1 MQPFSHLSGILQC
14 TMKLWNFA
22 ILLIIMLSFPEG
34 FQANAQAHQKI
45 DSLARLLSKYP
56 QEDSLRVRLL
66 NQLGFEYWTINPQQ
80 SERYGREAHRLAT
93 QLNDETGLA
102 MAYRVVGVSYWSRG
116 EFYHALVHLFKSQ
129 ELYKKLGDHLG
140 EGNATMNIGLVY
152 ADQKDYGRA
161 LEHFLRA
168 NQLFEKLGRDDRIGI
183 TYNKIG
189 SVYLE
194 KGELDKASK
203 YLFDGLDIHT
213 RNNFAFGIL
222 EACNRIGLYY
232 RDKGE
237 LKEAENYL
245 MRSLAIAEE
254 NKDLEHLVKNLEN
267 LASVYIRQGNL
278 GKAKSFLDRALPLA
292 QEHQYKKWLRDIYND
307 YKDLYALRN
316 DYTRA
321 FTYAEK
327 FEAIKDSIFSEE
339 KAAQLANLELEHQ
352 MAEQQQAIKLKEKE
366 IQLLQQQTRFDK
378 LIRVS
383 LISGTILVLILV
395 YIVLRN
401 QRYRYKKNQELLEQN
416 QALAEKELENAR
428 LKEIELQQALEFKNK
443 ELTSYTVNFIRKNEL
458 IEELKEKIISLKN
471 TSPQPQTELNTLLNL
486 VQQNTSI
493 DRDWD
498 DFKRTFENVH
508 HNFFGNL
515 LNQYPDLTPAELRLC
530 ALICLNLSA
539 KEMASLMGI
548 SPDSVKTARYRLR
561 KKFGLE
567 QEQGLDEF
575 VVRFTQLP

>member
-1 MQPFSHLSGILQC
+1 
-14 TMKLWNFA
+14 MKLRNFA
-22 ILLIIMLSFPEG
+22 ILLITLLSVPEG

-45 DSLARLLSKYP
+45 DSLTQLLNKHP
-56 QEDSLRVRLL
+56 LEDTLRVRLL
-66 NQLGFEYWTINPQQ
+66 NELGFEYWTINPQQ
-80 SERYGREAHRLAT
+80 SERYGREAQRLAT
-93 QLNDETGLA
+93 QLNDENGLA
-102 MAYRVVGVSYWSRG
+102 MANRVVGVSYWSRG
-116 EFYHALVHLFKSQ
+116 EFYQALVHLFKSQ

-152 ADQKDYGRA
+152 ADQKDHGRA

-168 NQLFEKLGRDDRIGI
+168 NQLFEKLGREDRIGI

-194 KGELDKASK
+194 KGELDKAGK

-213 RNNFAFGIL
+213 RNNFSFGIL

-237 LKEAENYL
+237 LKEAEDYL
-245 MRSLAIAEE
+245 QRSLAIAEQ
-254 NKDLEHLVKNLEN
+254 NKDREHLVKNLEN

-278 GKAKSFLDRALPLA
+278 IQAKSFLDRALPLA
-292 QEHQYKKWLRDIYND
+292 QEHQYKKWLRDIYKD
-307 YKDLYALRN
+307 YKDVYALRN

-321 FTYAEK
+321 FAYAEK
-327 FEAIKDSIFSEE
+327 FEAIEDSIFSEE

-366 IQLLQQQTRFDK
+366 ILLLQQQTRFDK
-378 LIRVS
+378 LIKIS

-401 QRYRYKKNQELLEQN
+401 QRYRYKKNQELLERN
-416 QALAEKELENAR
+416 HALAEKELENAR
-428 LKEIELQQALEFKNK
+428 LKEIELQQALTFKNK
-443 ELTSYTVNFIRKNEL
+443 ELTAYTVNFIRKNEL

-471 TSPQPQTELNTLLNL
+471 TSHQPQTELNTLLNL

-575 VVRFTQLP
+575 VLRFTQLP

>member
-1 MQPFSHLSGILQC
+1 
-14 TMKLWNFA
+14 MKSRF
-22 ILLIIMLSFPEG
+22 ILLITIAILSLPER
-34 FQANAQAHQKI
+34 FQANAQAYQKI
-45 DSLARLLSKYP
+45 DSLSQLLARHLL
-56 QEDSLRVRLL
+56 EDSLRVELL
-66 NQLGFEYWTINPQQ
+66 NQLGFEYWTVDPLK
-80 SERYGREAHRLAT
+80 SEHYGREALRLAT
-93 QLNDETGLA
+93 QFQYKNGLA

-116 EFYHALVHLFKSQ
+116 EFYQALIHLFKSQ
-129 ELYKKLGDHLG
+129 EVYRNLADRLG
-140 EGNATMNIGLVY
+140 EGNTIMNIGLVY

-168 NQLFEKLGRDDRIGI
+168 IQLFEKLGREDRIGI

-213 RNNFAFGIL
+213 RNDFSFGIL

-237 LKEAENYL
+237 LKEAEDYMN
-245 MRSLAIAEE
+245 RSLVISEQ
-254 NKDLEHLVKNLEN
+254 NKDQEHIVKNLEN

-278 GKAKSFLDRALPLA
+278 SKAKSFLDRALPLA
-292 QEHQYKKWLRDIYND
+292 QEHQYKKWLRDIYKD
-307 YKDLYALRN
+307 YKDLYALQK
-316 DYTRA
+316 DYSRA
-321 FTYAEK
+321 FVYTEK

-352 MAEQQQAIKLKEKE
+352 MAEQQQAIKLKERE
-366 IQLLQQQTRFDK
+366 ILFLQQKARFDR
-378 LIRVS
+378 LIKIS
-383 LISGTILVLILV
+383 LITGSIFILVLV
-395 YIVLRN
+395 YILLRS
-401 QRYRYKKNQELLEQN
+401 QRYRYKKNQELLERN
-416 QALAEKELENAR
+416 HALAEKELENAR
-428 LKEIELQQALEFKNK
+428 LKEIDLQQALDFKNK

-458 IEELKEKIISLKN
+458 IEELKEKITALKN
-471 TSPQPQTELNTLLNL
+471 TSPESQKELNTILSM

-515 LNQYPDLTPAELRLC
+515 LSRFPELTQSELRLS

-539 KEMASLMGI
+539 KEMAALLSI

-567 QEQGLDEF
+567 QDQGLDEF
-575 VVRFTQLP
+575 VLRFTQLR

>member
-1 MQPFSHLSGILQC
+1 
-14 TMKLWNFA
+14 MKLRDIA
-22 ILLIIMLSFPEG
+22 IILISLLSMPEG

-45 DSLARLLSKYP
+45 DSLAQLLAQHT
-56 QEDSLRVRLL
+56 QEDTLRVRLL
-66 NQLGFEYWTINPQQ
+66 NELGFEYWTINPQQ

-93 QLNDETGLA
+93 QLQDDNGLA

-116 EFYHALVHLFKSQ
+116 EFYQALVHLFKSQ

-152 ADQKDYGRA
+152 ADQKDHGRA

-168 NQLFEKLGRDDRIGI
+168 NQLFEKLEREDRIGI

-194 KGELDKASK
+194 KGELDKAGK

-213 RNNFAFGIL
+213 RNNFSFGIL

-237 LKEAENYL
+237 LKEAEDYL
-245 MRSLAIAEE
+245 QRSLAITEQ
-254 NKDLEHLVKNLEN
+254 NKDREHLVKNLEN
-267 LASVYIRQGNL
+267 LASVYILQGDL
-278 GKAKSFLDRALPLA
+278 PKAKSHLDRALPLA
-292 QEHQYKKWLRDIYND
+292 QEHQYKKWLRDIYKD

-321 FTYAEK
+321 YLYAEK
-327 FEAIKDSIFSEE
+327 FEAIQDSIFNEE

-366 IQLLQQQTRFDK
+366 ILLLQQQTRFDK
-378 LIRVS
+378 LIKIS
-383 LISGTILVLILV
+383 LISGSILLLILV

-401 QRYRYKKNQELLEQN
+401 QRYRYKKNQELLERRH
-416 QALAEKELENAR
+416 ALAEKELENAR
-428 LKEIELQQALEFKNK
+428 LKEEEPQQALAFKNK
-443 ELTSYTVNFIRKNEL
+443 ELTAYTVNFIRKNEL
-458 IEELKEKIISLKN
+458 IEELKQKIISLKN
-471 TSPQPQTELNTLLNL
+471 ASQQPQTELNTLLNL

-508 HNFFGNL
+508 HNFFGKL
-515 LNQYPDLTPAELRLC
+515 LTRYPDLTPAELRLC

-561 KKFGLE
+561 KKFGLT

-575 VVRFTQLP
+575 VLRFTQQA

>member
-1 MQPFSHLSGILQC
+1 
-14 TMKLWNFA
+14 MKLRNFA
-22 ILLIIMLSFPEG
+22 ILLITLLSVPEG

-45 DSLARLLSKYP
+45 DSLTQLLNKHP
-56 QEDSLRVRLL
+56 LEDTLRVRLL
-66 NQLGFEYWTINPQQ
+66 NELGFEYWTINPQQ
-80 SERYGREAHRLAT
+80 SERYGREAQRLAT
-93 QLNDETGLA
+93 QLNDENGLA
-102 MAYRVVGVSYWSRG
+102 MANRVVGVSYWSRG
-116 EFYHALVHLFKSQ
+116 EFYQALVHLFKSQ

-152 ADQKDYGRA
+152 ADQKDHGRA

-168 NQLFEKLGRDDRIGI
+168 NQLFEKLGREDRIGI

-194 KGELDKASK
+194 KGELDKAGK

-213 RNNFAFGIL
+213 RNNFSFGIL

-237 LKEAENYL
+237 LKEAEDYL
-245 MRSLAIAEE
+245 QRSLAIAEQ
-254 NKDLEHLVKNLEN
+254 NKDREHLVKNLEN

-278 GKAKSFLDRALPLA
+278 IQAKSFLDRALPLA
-292 QEHQYKKWLRDIYND
+292 QEHQYKKWLRDIYKD
-307 YKDLYALRN
+307 YKDVYALRN

-321 FTYAEK
+321 FAYAEK

-366 IQLLQQQTRFDK
+366 ILLLQQQTRFDK
-378 LIRVS
+378 LIKIS

-401 QRYRYKKNQELLEQN
+401 QRYRYKKNQELLERN
-416 QALAEKELENAR
+416 HALAEKELENAR
-428 LKEIELQQALEFKNK
+428 LKEIELQQALTFKNK
-443 ELTSYTVNFIRKNEL
+443 ELTAYTVNFIRKNEL

-471 TSPQPQTELNTLLNL
+471 TSHQPQTELNTLLNL

-515 LNQYPDLTPAELRLC
+515 LNRYPDLTPAELRLC

-561 KKFGLE
+561 KKFGLD

-575 VVRFTQLP
+575 VLRFTQLP

>member
-1 MQPFSHLSGILQC
+1 
-14 TMKLWNFA
+14 MKLRNFT
-22 ILLIIMLSFPEG
+22 ILLITLLSLPEG

-45 DSLARLLSKYP
+45 DSLTQLLARHT
-56 QEDSLRVRLL
+56 QEDTLKVRLL
-66 NQLGFEYWTINPQQ
+66 NELGFEYWTINPQQ

-93 QLNDETGLA
+93 QLNDENGLA
-102 MAYRVVGVSYWSRG
+102 MANRVVGVSYWSRG
-116 EFYHALVHLFKSQ
+116 EFYQALVHLFKSQ

-152 ADQKDYGRA
+152 ADQKDHGRA

-168 NQLFEKLGRDDRIGI
+168 NQLFEKLGREDRIGI

-194 KGELDKASK
+194 KGELDKAGK

-213 RNNFAFGIL
+213 RNNFSFGIL

-237 LKEAENYL
+237 LKEAEDYL
-245 MRSLAIAEE
+245 QRSLAIAEQ
-254 NKDLEHLVKNLEN
+254 NKDREHLVKNLEN

-278 GKAKSFLDRALPLA
+278 IQAKSFLDRALPLA
-292 QEHQYKKWLRDIYND
+292 QEHQYKKWLRDIYKD
-307 YKDLYALRN
+307 YKDVYALRN

-321 FTYAEK
+321 FAYAEK

-366 IQLLQQQTRFDK
+366 ILLLQQQTRFDK
-378 LIRVS
+378 LIKIS

-401 QRYRYKKNQELLEQN
+401 QRYRYKKNQELLERN
-416 QALAEKELENAR
+416 HALAEKELENAR
-428 LKEIELQQALEFKNK
+428 LKEIELQQALTFKNK
-443 ELTSYTVNFIRKNEL
+443 ELTAYTVNFIRKNEL

-471 TSPQPQTELNTLLNL
+471 TSHQPQTELNTLLNL

-561 KKFGLE
+561 KKFGLD

-575 VVRFTQLP
+575 VLRFTQLP

>member
-1 MQPFSHLSGILQC
+1 MH
-14 TMKLWNFA
+14 MKLRDIA
-22 ILLIIMLSFPEG
+22 IILISLLSMPEG

-45 DSLARLLSKYP
+45 DSLAQLLAQHT
-56 QEDSLRVRLL
+56 QEDTLRVRLL
-66 NQLGFEYWTINPQQ
+66 NELGFEYWTINPQQ

-93 QLNDETGLA
+93 QLQDDNGLA

-116 EFYHALVHLFKSQ
+116 EFYQALVHLFKSQ

-152 ADQKDYGRA
+152 ADQKDHGRA

-168 NQLFEKLGRDDRIGI
+168 NQLFEKLEREDRIGI

-194 KGELDKASK
+194 KGELDKAGK

-213 RNNFAFGIL
+213 RNNFSFGIL

-237 LKEAENYL
+237 LKEAEDYL
-245 MRSLAIAEE
+245 QRSLAITEQ
-254 NKDLEHLVKNLEN
+254 NKDREHLVKNLEN
-267 LASVYIRQGNL
+267 LASVYILQGDL
-278 GKAKSFLDRALPLA
+278 TKAKSHLDRALPLA
-292 QEHQYKKWLRDIYND
+292 QEHQYKKWLRDIYKD

-321 FTYAEK
+321 YLYAEK
-327 FEAIKDSIFSEE
+327 FEAIQDSIFNEE

-366 IQLLQQQTRFDK
+366 ILLLQQQTRFDK
-378 LIRVS
+378 LIKIS
-383 LISGTILVLILV
+383 LISGSILLLILV

-401 QRYRYKKNQELLEQN
+401 QRYRYKKNQELLERSH
-416 QALAEKELENAR
+416 ALAEKELENAR
-428 LKEIELQQALEFKNK
+428 LKEEELQQALAFKNK
-443 ELTSYTVNFIRKNEL
+443 ELTAYTVNFIRKNEL
-458 IEELKEKIISLKN
+458 IEELKQKIISLKN
-471 TSPQPQTELNTLLNL
+471 ASQQPQTELNTLLNL

-508 HNFFGNL
+508 HNFFGKL
-515 LNQYPDLTPAELRLC
+515 LTRYPDLTPAELRLC
-530 ALICLNLSA
+530 ALICLNLTA

-561 KKFGLE
+561 KKFGLT

-575 VVRFTQLP
+575 VLRFTQQA

>member
-1 MQPFSHLSGILQC
+1 MH
-14 TMKLWNFA
+14 MKLRDIA
-22 ILLIIMLSFPEG
+22 IILISLLSMPEG

-45 DSLARLLSKYP
+45 DSLAQLLAQHT
-56 QEDSLRVRLL
+56 QEDTLRVRLL
-66 NQLGFEYWTINPQQ
+66 NELGFEYWTINPQQ

-93 QLNDETGLA
+93 QLQDDNGLA

-116 EFYHALVHLFKSQ
+116 EFYQALVHLFKSQ

-152 ADQKDYGRA
+152 ADQKDHGRA

-168 NQLFEKLGRDDRIGI
+168 NQLFEKLEREDRIGI

-194 KGELDKASK
+194 KGELDKAGK

-213 RNNFAFGIL
+213 RNNFSFGIL

-237 LKEAENYL
+237 LKEAEDYL
-245 MRSLAIAEE
+245 QRSLAITEQ
-254 NKDLEHLVKNLEN
+254 NKDREHLVKNLEN
-267 LASVYIRQGNL
+267 LASVYILQGDL
-278 GKAKSFLDRALPLA
+278 PKAKSHLDRALPLA
-292 QEHQYKKWLRDIYND
+292 QEHQYKKWLRDIYKD

-321 FTYAEK
+321 YLYAEK
-327 FEAIKDSIFSEE
+327 FEAIQDSIFNEE

-366 IQLLQQQTRFDK
+366 ILLLQQQTRFDK
-378 LIRVS
+378 LIKIS
-383 LISGTILVLILV
+383 LISGSILLLILV

-401 QRYRYKKNQELLEQN
+401 QRYRYKKNQELLERSH
-416 QALAEKELENAR
+416 ALAEKELENAR
-428 LKEIELQQALEFKNK
+428 LKEEELQQALAFKNK
-443 ELTSYTVNFIRKNEL
+443 ELTAYTVNFIRKNEL
-458 IEELKEKIISLKN
+458 IEELKQKIISLKN
-471 TSPQPQTELNTLLNL
+471 ASQQPQTELNTLLNL

-508 HNFFGNL
+508 HNFFGKL
-515 LNQYPDLTPAELRLC
+515 LTRYPDLTPAELRLC
-530 ALICLNLSA
+530 ALICLNLTA

-561 KKFGLE
+561 KKFGLT

-575 VVRFTQLP
+575 VLRFTQQA